1 MSREI
6 LRNQELGGVTQGL
19 GGHNLAKLSL
29 AALGVV
35 YGDIGTSP
43 LYAIRECF
51 HGEYGI
57 AVTADNVFGV
67 LSLIFWALI
76 IIVTIKYLTFIL
88 KADNQGEGGVMALTA
103 LVQPGILRRTRARWF
118 LVVVGVFAASL
129 LYGDGMIT
137 PAISVMSAVEG
148 MRIITPVFK
157 PFVVPATIAIL
168 GALFF
173 LQSRGTAGV
182 GALFGPVVLF
192 WFSIIAVLGLVEII
206 HHPHVLAA
214 VAPWYGLEFLVRNRL
229 HGFLVLG
236 AVFLVVTGAEALYA
250 DLGHFGRGPIRL
262 SWIVLVLPALLL
274 NYFGQGA
281 LLISRPEVA
290 DHPFYGLVPPWAMV
304 PMVVLATAATIIAS
318 QAVITGAF
326 SLTRQAIQL
335 GYLPRLTIVHTSAR
349 HMGQIYVP
357 QVNWL
362 LMVCTIGLVLGFRSS
377 SKLAAAYG
385 VAVTSTMLVSTIL
398 FYVVVRE
405 KWGWSRLAAGFLVG
419 LFLVVDFTFFSANV
433 GKIMH
438 GAWFPLVI
446 GGIVF
451 TLMTTW
457 RRGRQLLAGQ
467 LRSST
472 LTLPEFQ
479 ETVKVSSP
487 SRVTG
492 QAIFMTGNPDVAPA
506 ALVNNLKHNKILHSE
521 IALLHFITEDIPRVP
536 MEKKVSVDKLGSG
549 FYKIVAR
556 FGFMEDHNIGTVL
569 ALILAHGLN
578 FTMEKI
584 SFFLGRERIVLG
596 KKSRMSPWRTRLF
609 AIMSRNAQEASTY
622 YNIPADQVIEVGV
635 RLEL

>member
-362 LMVCTIGLVLGFRSS
+362 LMLCTIGLVLGFRSS